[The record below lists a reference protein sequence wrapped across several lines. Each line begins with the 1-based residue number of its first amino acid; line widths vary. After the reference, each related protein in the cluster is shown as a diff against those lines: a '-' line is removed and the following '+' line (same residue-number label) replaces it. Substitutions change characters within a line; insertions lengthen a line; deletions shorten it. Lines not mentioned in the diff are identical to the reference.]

1 MEFEYMAMYAY
12 IQELVLIRGVFGELE
27 LSALVCESTP
37 LFVNDESAKARAENP
52 VHHKRSKNIE
62 INGTGILKSVLSADK
77 QLASDHFKRQAET
90 SLGK

>member
-1 MEFEYMAMYAY
+1 
-12 IQELVLIRGVFGELE
+12 VFGELE

-37 LFVNDESAKARAENP
+37 LFVENESAKARAENP

-62 INGTGILKSVLSADK
+62 IKWHWIRQHVGDRFSTVILKSVLSADK
-77 QLASDHFKRQAET
+77 QLASDHFKSQAET